1 MSTELA
7 KAYVQII
14 PSARGMQ
21 ANLEKELGAGMPA
34 AGESAGHAYGSSLV
48 SKLKGVISVAA
59 IGKSL
64 AATISAGGALEQ
76 SIGGVE
82 TLFGASADA
91 VVKNAQQA
99 YATVGMSANHYMEQA
114 TGFAASLNQ
123 SLGGDTVAAASAAD
137 KALRDMAD
145 NSNKMGTD
153 MERIT
158 DAYQGFAKQNYTM
171 LDNLK
176 LGYGGTKSE
185 MERLITDANAVK
197 AANGEMADLSI
208 DSFADVVEAIHT
220 IQDEMNITGTTAT
233 EAATT
238 LQGSAKAMKAAFK
251 NVLGNLTLGEDIGP
265 SLNALATTTKTFLI
279 DNLAPA
285 IFNILTA
292 LPGAVFTF
300 INALIPDNVSGLVG
314 NMVSAF
320 SAFMSEQFPV
330 ILSSGVATILQFIN
344 GFLSGLPNFIDA
356 TGGMLNA
363 FLNAVISA
371 IPLVLSGGAQL
382 LMSLVSGILQNLP
395 NVISSATTI
404 VSGFIS
410 TVARHLPELLAQGIS
425 LIGQLIAGLISMI
438 PDVISSAGEIIETI
452 INAFKEIDWGELG
465 LNIIRGIVSG
475 IKNAASSL
483 YQSIKDLASNA
494 LQSAKDAL
502 GINSPSKVFA
512 RVVGRAIPEGTAM
525 GIRKNS
531 FLVDDAVREFA
542 TGSPMEL
549 ETALKS
555 GDYRATDR
563 SVSHDSKIPPIIQNI
578 YSEAKSAAE
587 LMEEARYQA
596 ELAVMIGV

>member
-1 MSTELA
+1 MATELA
-7 KAYVQII
+7 KAYVQIV
-14 PSARGMQ
+14 PSAKGIKKRIE
-21 ANLEKELGAGMPA
+21 NELGNGHDP
-34 AGESAGHAYGSSLV
+34 GHAYGMGLIGAIN
-48 SKLKGVISVAA
+48 KVIKTAA
-59 IGKSL
+59 IGKAL
-64 AATISAGGALEQ
+64 VATIKEGGALEQ
-76 SIGGVE
+76 SIGGIE

-99 YATVGMSANHYMEQA
+99 YATVGMSANSYMEQV
-114 TGFAASLNQ
+114 TSFAASLKQ

-176 LGYGGTKSE
+176 LGYGGTKTE
-185 MERLITDANAVK
+185 MERLIADANALK
-197 AANGEMADLSI
+197 TANGEMADLSI

-220 IQDEMNITGTTAT
+220 IQDEMGITGTTAA

-251 NVLGNLTLGEDIGP
+251 DVLGNLTLGEDIGP
-265 SLNALATTTKTFLI
+265 SLNALASTTKTFLI

-300 INALIPDNVSGLVG
+300 INAMIPDNMLGLIGNLVS
-314 NMVSAF
+314 SF
-320 SAFMSEQFPV
+320 SAFMSGQFPV
-330 ILSSGVATILQFIN
+330 ILTMGITTILQFVN
-344 GFLSGLPNFIDA
+344 GFLSGIPDFVGAI
-356 TGGMLNA
+356 GSMLNT
-363 FLNAVISA
+363 FLNSVIAALPAVM
-371 IPLVLSGGAQL
+371 SGGAQL
-382 LMSLVSGILQNLP
+382 LLSLVSGILQNLP
-395 NVISSATTI
+395 NIISSATTVI
-404 VSGFIS
+404 LGFTTTIAS
-410 TVARHLPELLAQGIS
+410 HLPDLLAQGIS

-438 PDVISSAGEIIETI
+438 PDVISSAGEIAMKI
-452 INAFKEIDWGELG
+452 IIAFLQIDWGELG

-512 RVVGRAIPEGTAM
+512 RVVGRAIPEGTAV
-525 GIRKNS
+525 GIKKNS
-531 FLVDDAVREFA
+531 YLVNDAVKEFS
-542 TGSPMEL
+542 TGAPMEL
-549 ETALKS
+549 EAALKTGS
-555 GDYRATDR
+555 YGTTGKSAHYGSSMPTI
-563 SVSHDSKIPPIIQNI
+563 VQHI
-578 YSEAKSAAE
+578 YSEAKTAAE

-596 ELAVMIGV
+596 ELAVILGV